1 MAESLRD
8 IRRRRKSVKTTQQIT
23 KAMKM
28 VAAAKLKKA
37 EGRARSFAPYA
48 DEINAMLR
56 ALLKRS
62 DTTASIE
69 LATPKAE
76 AGTLLLVLAGDRG
89 LCGGFN
95 SKLLREADRWLKGQD
110 VAQLRVCTVGRKAGD
125 WARKRGLTVVNS
137 ATLLPEP
144 PTAGHIADIEKW
156 VIEPFVAGE
165 IAQVVVLYNKY
176 GSPLSQVPTLR
187 KLLPVDTGA
196 VENDD
201 AAVDAHESLMPFIT
215 DVPTPELIARLVE
228 DGLRAAITSV
238 LLDNQAGEHG
248 ARMTAMDSATSN
260 ASDIIAGLTLRYN
273 RARQAAI
280 TNELM
285 DIINGSESVK

>member
-62 DTTASIE
+62 DAIGSIE

-76 AGTLLLVLAGDRG
+76 GGTLLLVLAGDRG

-95 SKLLREADRWLKGQD
+95 SKLLRECDRWLKGQD
-110 VAQLRVCTVGRKAGD
+110 ASQIRVCTVGRKAGD
-125 WARKRGLTVVNS
+125 WARKRELTVVNS
-137 ATLLPEP
+137 AVLLPEP

-156 VIEPFVAGE
+156 VTEPFLAGE
-165 IAQVVVLYNKY
+165 IAQVVVIYNKY
-176 GSPLSQVPTLR
+176 NSPLSQVPTVR

-196 VENDD
+196 VAEGEESGSQ
-201 AAVDAHESLMPFIT
+201 ESLMPFIT